1 VISSFRRLLPTK
13 EPESRAFLNYLIF
26 KVKHWT
32 PAFAGVTAPRGF
44 YCKVGIPILFQHPAC
59 NRTPSHDLM
68 SLLLTPV
75 AVSSAITDLKKENKY
90 EQGNQDHYTNVLC
103 AHFFF

>member
-1 VISSFRRLLPTK
+1 
-13 EPESRAFLNYLIF
+13 
-26 KVKHWT
+26 
-32 PAFAGVTAPRGF
+32 
-44 YCKVGIPILFQHPAC
+44 
-59 NRTPSHDLM
+59 M